1 MESYEQA
8 VELSLMVVNLDK
20 SIYKTMI
27 RGGLKQYLNSKYP
40 LVAKLNNKNEMDKF
54 ILASKI
60 LLNDL
65 QAIPVNSCGGRS
77 CSSCMINKCDSSVEY
92 QTPVFK
98 EAIIDPLN
106 VVNSDVT
113 RYIDGYNLNTFDPQ
127 ISRLSQPLDTIG
139 LYQNKLHEPM
149 MNYESLTG
157 YGPSDK
163 KIYLRQQPHQLHQP
177 EQQHQAHQPQQHQ
190 PQRSNGPCAKVRLE
204 EHFQNPTTHP
214 IPDTKKTLY
223 SQYSSVYVNDN
234 GEGYYKNEII
244 NKVNEQNPV
253 IQKTYQQIH
262 KNKFVQ

>member
-27 RGGLKQYLNSKYP
+27 RGGLKQYLNSVYP
-40 LVAKLNNKNEMDKF
+40 YVAKLNNEHELNKF
-54 ILASKI
+54 VLASKI

-65 QAIPVNSCGGRS
+65 QAIPVNSCGGRT
-77 CSSCMINKCDSSVEY
+77 CSSCMMNKCDSSVEY
-92 QTPVFK
+92 QTPVFE
-98 EAIIDPLN
+98 EALIDPLN

-113 RYIDGYNLNTFDPQ
+113 RYIDGYNPNTFNPQ

-149 MNYESLTG
+149 MNYGSLTG
-157 YGPSDK
+157 YGPSDIQNK
-163 KIYLRQQPHQLHQP
+163 YLRQQPQG
-177 EQQHQAHQPQQHQ
+177 
-190 PQRSNGPCAKVRLE
+190 SNGPSAKVRLE
-204 EHFQNPTTHP
+204 ENFQNPTTHP
-214 IPDTKKTLY
+214 IPDTKNTLY

-234 GEGYYKNEII
+234 GEGYYQNEMV
-244 NKVNEQNPV
+244 NQVNEQKPV
-253 IQKTYQQIH
+253 IQKKYQQIH